1 MYTLNHS
8 DQLCEL
14 STNDLNFL
22 VNDGKIE
29 NELEDNAHASG
40 QSTVRDLD
48 NILDKFDA
56 DPRILLE
63 NPNQLLNCK
72 YYKYYIDN
80 YYAIVGLNSRGL
92 FLQKQVANF

>member
-29 NELEDNAHASG
+29 SESEDNATASG

-56 DPRILLE
+56 DPQILLD

-72 YYKYYIDN
+72 
-80 YYAIVGLNSRGL
+80 
-92 FLQKQVANF
+92 